1 MRALIKIIKEQVNS
15 FYLIMRL
22 ASFQLRMDNQNNYLG
37 FAWEILNPAIQMAM
51 YWFVFGFAS
60 NRGEMIGENG
70 ARVPYIYWML
80 AGISFWFFI
89 QKAILNASKSIYQ
102 KYSMVAKMDF
112 PLSVLPSY
120 IIMSKYYGHLIL
132 VGMIMVV
139 FWIAGYYPSIYY
151 VQLIYFLAMS
161 YILAFAITLLTSTL
175 TVVVRDIQMLI
186 QSLLQ
191 AMFFLSPILWDRTG
205 SAAMPDW
212 IHNILMLNPFY
223 YLANGYR
230 ASLLYN
236 DWYIVS
242 HWELTLYNWGLI
254 LVLLLIGST
263 AHYKFRNRFSD
274 FI

>member
-1 MRALIKIIKEQVNS
+1 MRALIKILKEQVNS

-60 NRGEMIGENG
+60 NRGEMTGENLVK
-70 ARVPYIYWML
+70 VPYIYWML

-120 IIMSKYYGHLIL
+120 IIMSKYYGHLVL
-132 VGMIMVV
+132 VGIIMIV
-139 FWIAGYYPSIYY
+139 FWIAGYYPSVYY
-151 VQLIYFLAMS
+151 IQLIYFLAMS
-161 YILAFAITLLTSTL
+161 YILAFAITLLTSTI

-191 AMFFLSPILWDRTG
+191 AMFFLSPILWDR
-205 SAAMPDW
+205 SANMPDW

-230 ASLLYN
+230 ASLLFN

>member
-22 ASFQLRMDNQNNYLG
+22 AKFQLRIDNQNNYLG

-51 YWFVFGFAS
+51 YWFVFGFAMD
-60 NRGEMIGENG
+60 RGLMKGENG
-70 ARVPYIYWML
+70 VEVPYVYWML
-80 AGISFWFFI
+80 AGISMWFFI
-89 QKAILNASKSIYQ
+89 NKAILNGSKSIYQ
-102 KYSMVAKMDF
+102 KYAMVAKMNF

-120 IIMSKYYGHLIL
+120 IIMGKYYGHLIL
-132 VGMIMVV
+132 VGAIIIICSLKG
-139 FWIAGYYPSIYY
+139 FYPSIYY
-151 VQLIYFLAMS
+151 LQLVYFLAMS

-191 AMFFLSPILWDRTG
+191 AMFFLSPILWDR
-205 SAAMPDW
+205 SANMPEW
-212 IHNILMLNPFY
+212 IHRILMLNPFY

-230 ASLLYN
+230 ASLLYH

-242 HWELTLYNWGLI
+242 HWGLTLYNWGLI
-254 LVLLLIGST
+254 LFLLLIGSV
-263 AHYKFRNRFSD
+263 AHFKFRNRFSD

>member
-22 ASFQLRMDNQNNYLG
+22 ASFQLRIDNQNNYLG

-51 YWFVFGFAS
+51 YWFVFGFGV
-60 NRGEMIGENG
+60 RGTQELNG
-70 ARVPYIYWML
+70 VPYIFWML

-89 QKAILNASKSIYQ
+89 QKAILNGSKSIYQ
-102 KYSMVAKMDF
+102 RYSMVAKMDF

-132 VGMIMVV
+132 VGIIMVV
-139 FWIAGYYPSIYY
+139 FWINGYYPSVYY
-151 VQLIYFLAMS
+151 IQLIYFLAMS
-161 YILAFAITLLTSTL
+161 YILAFAITLLTSTI
-175 TVVVRDIQMLI
+175 TVVVRDIQMII

-191 AMFFLSPILWDRTG
+191 AMFFLSPILWDRSTH
-205 SAAMPDW
+205 MPEW
-212 IHNILMLNPFY
+212 IQHILMLNPFY

-254 LVLLLIGST
+254 LFLLLIGST

>member
-60 NRGEMIGENG
+60 DRGLMKGENG
-70 ARVPYIYWML
+70 VEVPYIYWML

-102 KYSMVAKMDF
+102 RYSMVAKMDF

-175 TVVVRDIQMLI
+175 TVVV
-186 QSLLQ
+186 
-191 AMFFLSPILWDRTG
+191 
-205 SAAMPDW
+205 
-212 IHNILMLNPFY
+212 
-223 YLANGYR
+223 
-230 ASLLYN
+230 
-236 DWYIVS
+236 
-242 HWELTLYNWGLI
+242 
-254 LVLLLIGST
+254 
-263 AHYKFRNRFSD
+263 
-274 FI
+274 

>member
-51 YWFVFGFAS
+51 YWFVFGFGM
-60 NRGEMIGENG
+60 RGNEKING
-70 ARVPYIYWML
+70 VPYILWML

-89 QKAILNASKSIYQ
+89 QKAILNGSKSIYQ
-102 KYSMVAKMDF
+102 RYSMVAKMEF

-120 IIMSKYYGHLIL
+120 VIMSKYYGHLIL
-132 VGMIMVV
+132 VGIIMIV
-139 FWIAGYYPSIYY
+139 FWISGFYPSVYY
-151 VQLIYFLAMS
+151 IQLIYFLAMS
-161 YILAFAITLLTSTL
+161 YILAFAITLLTSTI
-175 TVVVRDIQMLI
+175 TVVVRDIQMII

-191 AMFFLSPILWDRTG
+191 AMFFLSPILWDR
-205 SAAMPDW
+205 SANMPEW
-212 IHNILMLNPFY
+212 IQNILELNPFY

>member
-1 MRALIKIIKEQVNS
+1 MRALIKIIKEQVHS
-15 FYLIMRL
+15 FYLILRL
-22 ASFQLRMDNQNNYLG
+22 AKFQLRIDNQNNYLG

-51 YWFVFGFAS
+51 YWFVFGFAMD
-60 NRGEMIGENG
+60 RGTMENEYHKE
-70 ARVPYIYWML
+70 VDYVYWML
-80 AGISFWFFI
+80 AGISMWFFI
-89 QKAILNASKSIYQ
+89 NKAILNGSKSIYQ
-102 KYSMVAKMDF
+102 KYNMVAKMNF

-120 IIMSKYYGHLIL
+120 IIMGKYYGHLIL
-132 VGMIMVV
+132 LGAIMVI

-151 VQLIYFLAMS
+151 IQLIYFVALS
-161 YILAFAITLLTSTL
+161 YILAFSITLVTSTL

-191 AMFFLSPILWDRTG
+191 AMFFLSPILWDR
-205 SAAMPDW
+205 SSNMPDW

-242 HWELTLYNWGLI
+242 HWELTLYNLGLI
-254 LVLLLIGST
+254 FVLLLIGST
-263 AHYKFRNRFSD
+263 AHFKFRNRFSD

>member
-1 MRALIKIIKEQVNS
+1 MRALIKIIKEQFNS

-22 ASFQLRMDNQNNYLG
+22 AKFQLRIDNQNNYLG

-51 YWFVFGFAS
+51 YWFVFGFAMD
-60 NRGEMIGENG
+60 RGVMESENG
-70 ARVPYIYWML
+70 LEKVPYVYWML
-80 AGISFWFFI
+80 AGISMWFFI
-89 QKAILNASKSIYQ
+89 NKAILNGSKAIYQ
-102 KYSMVAKMDF
+102 RYAMVAKMNF

-120 IIMSKYYGHLIL
+120 IIMGKYYGHLVL
-132 VGMIMVV
+132 VGAIIIVC
-139 FWIAGYYPSIYY
+139 WIGGYPPSIYY
-151 VQLIYFLAMS
+151 LQLIYFLAMS

-191 AMFFLSPILWDRTG
+191 AMFFLSPILWDRTTNM
-205 SAAMPDW
+205 AEW
-212 IHNILMLNPFY
+212 IHQILMLNPFY

-230 ASLLYN
+230 ASLLFH

-242 HWELTLYNWGLI
+242 HWELTLYNWALI
-254 LVLLLIGST
+254 FVLLLIGSK
-263 AHYKFRNRFSD
+263 AHFKFRNRFSD